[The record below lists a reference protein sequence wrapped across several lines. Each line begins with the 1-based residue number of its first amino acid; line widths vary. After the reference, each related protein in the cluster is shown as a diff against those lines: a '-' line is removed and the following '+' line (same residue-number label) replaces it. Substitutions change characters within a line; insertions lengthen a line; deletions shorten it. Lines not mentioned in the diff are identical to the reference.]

1 MGNTGTADANSPA
14 RDVRIWGKLVK
25 WGHWGNQVGQRR
37 EAEIRRYIAGGKH
50 TGINQLGSQFS
61 NGQFAA
67 DVSADRSC

>member
-1 MGNTGTADANSPA
+1 MGNTADANSPA
-14 RDVRIWGKLVK
+14 RDVRIWDKLVK

-61 NGQFAA
+61 HTANSPLMYQLI
-67 DVSADRSC
+67 DRVK